1 MTANGPL
8 MYHVRPLYDFTS
20 NIVLPTCMYKMN
32 NLHDSKF
39 STEFS
44 HEVSSK
50 SLDLAELEK
59 SQLNIIHKLEDL
71 KEKVLKLKAEFG
83 VTSDNN
89 LGKFQDIVVKANPKS
104 PPLSIW
110 VLYHLIAQ
118 STPTRLVTYK
128 HSSLNAI
135 PEEIRQL
142 QNSSSSESCNLSLT
156 VIWRDGDRDHEMMID
171 PIHQGMIEG
180 EVNIV
185 RYLSRLLSLI
195 DESDSVLSTQFDNWL
210 EVVHSSIIH
219 GNNKDRQGA
228 LKSLNSHLGKS
239 AFLLGD
245 SYTIADIVMWSALTQ
260 TKLHQSLPANV
271 AKWLKSLLNVD
282 IFQKCN
288 DIILL

>member
-39 STEFS
+39 SES
-44 HEVSSK
+44 SQEVSSK

-59 SQLNIIHKLEDL
+59 SQLKIIQKLEDL
-71 KEKVLKLKAEFG
+71 KEKVLKLKQEFG
-83 VTSDNN
+83 VASENN

-110 VLYHLIAQ
+110 ILYNLFAQ

-128 HSSLNAI
+128 HSSLKVI
-135 PEEIRQL
+135 PEDIKQL
-142 QNSSSSESCNLSLT
+142 QNSSSSNSCNLSLT
-156 VIWRDGDRDHEMMID
+156 IIWRDGDKDHEMMID

-185 RYLSRLLSLI
+185 RYLSRLLSLT
-195 DESDSVLSTQFDNWL
+195 DESDPVLSTQIDNWL
-210 EVVHSSIIH
+210 ELVHSSVIH

-228 LKSLNSHLGKS
+228 LKSLNSHLGKA
-239 AFLLGD
+239 AFLVGD
-245 SYTIADIVMWSALTQ
+245 SHTIADIVMWSALIQ

-271 AKWLKSLLNVD
+271 TKWFKSLLNID
-282 IFQKCN
+282 IFKRCN